1 MIVVVSAIVDPW
13 VTTFSFVVALAMKIQ
28 ESERVCEMAV
38 YQDKARDRIKKG
50 LRRMTTIVEKGRA
63 EDFKEADT
71 RKIVSDILCEY
82 LGWDRF
88 DNVTAE
94 QMIGS
99 RFADYVVRTSDEEV
113 FVVEVK
119 QIGLKLK
126 ETHLNQARQY
136 AVDEGID
143 WIILTNGDDWQVYRT
158 KLEGKIPVTK
168 LVFRVTISDKET
180 APAQKT
186 ELLYLL
192 SEEAHRKNEIDDY
205 YQRRIALSGEN
216 LADHIISTEVINKL
230 RVAIK
235 NTTGQNLKNSEIA
248 EALVARLFLPE
259 KVTDDS
265 RKAIAKMKKDE
276 RKKPV
281 VKTKAASEEE

>member
-1 MIVVVSAIVDPW
+1 M
-13 VTTFSFVVALAMKIQ
+13 
-28 ESERVCEMAV
+28 
-38 YQDKARDRIKKG
+38 
-50 LRRMTTIVEKGRA
+50 
-63 EDFKEADT
+63 
-71 RKIVSDILCEY
+71 
-82 LGWDRF
+82 
-88 DNVTAE
+88 
-94 QMIGS
+94 
-99 RFADYVVRTSDEEV
+99 
-113 FVVEVK
+113 
-119 QIGLKLK
+119 
-126 ETHLNQARQY
+126 
-136 AVDEGID
+136 
-143 WIILTNGDDWQVYRT
+143 
-158 KLEGKIPVTK
+158 
-168 LVFRVTISDKET
+168 FRVTISDKET

-248 EALVARLFLPE
+248 EALISRLFLPE

-276 RKKPV
+276 RKKPAT
-281 VKTKAASEEE
+281 KSKAAS

>member
-1 MIVVVSAIVDPW
+1 
-13 VTTFSFVVALAMKIQ
+13 
-28 ESERVCEMAV
+28 MAV
-38 YQDKARDRIKKG
+38 YQEKARTRIKNG
-50 LRRMTTIVEKGRA
+50 LRRMSNIVEKGHA

-99 RFADYVVRTSDEEV
+99 RFADYVVKTSDEEV

-136 AVDEGID
+136 ALDEGID
-143 WIILTNGDDWQVYRT
+143 WIILTNGDNWQVYRSWID
-158 KLEGKIPVTK
+158 GKTPVTK
-168 LVFRVTISDKET
+168 LVFSVTISDKET
-180 APAQKT
+180 KPAQKT

-192 SEEAHRKNEIDDY
+192 SEEAHRKNEIEDY
-205 YQRRIALSGEN
+205 FQRRIALSGEN
-216 LADHIISTEVINKL
+216 LADHILSDGVINKL
-230 RVAIK
+230 RTSIK
-235 NTTGQNLKNSEIA
+235 QTTGQSLKNSEVA
-248 EALVARLFLPE
+248 EALLQRLFVPE
-259 KVTDDS
+259 KITDDH
-265 RKAIAKMKKDE
+265 RKAIQKMQREE
-276 RKKPV
+276 RKKTKPM
-281 VKTKAASEEE
+281 VKKQDTE